1 MNAFISYS
9 MGENEQYI
17 LNLLAQKLGQTG
29 LTLVTSYNQSNF
41 DDLQAANDIRN
52 SALFIGLITSAG
64 PPSKT
69 SRVYQEFKQATVHR
83 KPAILLIEDTVDVD
97 SWIEGYQNTVRF
109 SRYYPDQAIEEVK
122 NRISSSAMPQANSN
136 AAAWVLGG
144 IGVLALLSWLSEK
157 QR

>member
-9 MGENEQYI
+9 MVENEQYI

-52 SALFIGLITSAG
+52 SALFIVLITSAG

-83 KPAILLIEDTVDVD
+83 KPAILLIEDTVNVD

-122 NRISSSAMPQANSN
+122 NRISSSATPQPNSN